1 MSVILLLFILH
12 RISPETI
19 GTMPAP
25 ALTTVT
31 ALQQEGSLEN
41 DETVFKV
48 IVFVFLLLPTFRTVP
63 IFIHLFV
70 KGKPARADACR
81 EIVYG
86 IAVKLIPVNSALPG
100 KSLAVRYINF
110 VGSAINTNT
119 IVAGHICAFNKSS

>member
-86 IAVKLIPVNSALPG
+86 ITV
-100 KSLAVRYINF
+100 
-110 VGSAINTNT
+110 
-119 IVAGHICAFNKSS
+119 